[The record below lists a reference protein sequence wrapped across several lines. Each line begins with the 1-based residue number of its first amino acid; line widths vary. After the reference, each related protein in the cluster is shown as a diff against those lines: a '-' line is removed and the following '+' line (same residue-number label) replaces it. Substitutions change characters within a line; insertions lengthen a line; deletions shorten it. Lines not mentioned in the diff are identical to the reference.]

1 MTIKQVFFFIQLFCL
16 VFLPVSSI
24 SAADFIDEVEFN
36 ETQLADVVRTLSE
49 LTNTNII
56 ATPEATDRQLTIHL
70 KNVSVLD
77 AVKSIS
83 RISNLWYRYDEDT
96 NTYRIMTRE
105 EYSQDLVVRESEHIE
120 VFTLLN
126 ANVQIIAQAIEDLYG
141 RRVILSL
148 GQAPGEDAFG
158 SGGRTGSSG
167 VGRSNSTVRNV
178 RSSNR
183 GGIGRSTNRS
193 SGGRAGAGNTLTPA
207 GSQLDGTILTVDQ
220 ISQLAASVEASGSNN
235 ISQETLKEVTIQSQ
249 PIYVTVNNEHNMII
263 VRTDDK
269 AVLGSIEK
277 LIKKMD
283 IPVPQVMLEMQILSV
298 ILGEDF
304 NSIFNFELQP
314 SGSNQSS
321 QPILLGNNAL
331 LNSGTFI
338 YEFLNNRLRANL
350 EFLEE
355 NRRVRV
361 LSNPMVVASNH
372 REAELFIGEE
382 TLVTEGF
389 QFFASVIDNGVVI
402 QPAYV
407 QALVNREDIGITL
420 RITPRINSDSTVSLQ
435 LEQESSTVNVG
446 GGTIPVTDGQGG
458 VTNLA
463 VDTINTA
470 RLTGTVMAKDGLT
483 VAVGGL
489 IRTSVNKN
497 ERKVPLLGEIPV
509 IGRVFRSTIES
520 EEDTETV
527 LLITPRIMNAPG
539 ESEKIRQADNPYYR
553 SHNAGYPPPAP
564 APNRFIDRDNSD
576 DIVTTPAAQSESP
589 DPIVKE
595 RHQVYM
601 EMSQYAAET
610 VRIPEVERL
619 RDKNYSPVRV
629 NTQSSQPLFN
639 DNRISAT
646 PVGSWNR
653 GGMHVTALSVVNRS
667 SQTLPVDYQNIKG
680 RWLASSVENS
690 RLSAMGQ
697 PESSTYM
704 YLISALPFEE
714 VVANAR

>member
-1 MTIKQVFFFIQLFCL
+1 M
-16 VFLPVSSI
+16 
-24 SAADFIDEVEFN
+24 
-36 ETQLADVVRTLSE
+36 
-49 LTNTNII
+49 
-56 ATPEATDRQLTIHL
+56 
-70 KNVSVLD
+70 
-77 AVKSIS
+77 
-83 RISNLWYRYDEDT
+83 
-96 NTYRIMTRE
+96 
-105 EYSQDLVVRESEHIE
+105 
-120 VFTLLN
+120 
-126 ANVQIIAQAIEDLYG
+126 
-141 RRVILSL
+141 
-148 GQAPGEDAFG
+148 
-158 SGGRTGSSG
+158 
-167 VGRSNSTVRNV
+167 
-178 RSSNR
+178 
-183 GGIGRSTNRS
+183 
-193 SGGRAGAGNTLTPA
+193 
-207 GSQLDGTILTVDQ
+207 
-220 ISQLAASVEASGSNN
+220 
-235 ISQETLKEVTIQSQ
+235 
-249 PIYVTVNNEHNMII
+249 
-263 VRTDDK
+263 
-269 AVLGSIEK
+269 
-277 LIKKMD
+277 
-283 IPVPQVMLEMQILSV
+283 SV

-314 SGSNQSS
+314 RGSNQSA
-321 QPILLGNNAL
+321 QPVLLGNNAL

-389 QFFASVIDNGVVI
+389 QFFASIIDDGVVI

-420 RITPRINSDSTVSLQ
+420 RITPRINSDETVSLQ
-435 LEQESSTVNVG
+435 LEQESSTVNRG
-446 GGTIPVTDGQGG
+446 GGSIPVTDGQGG

-509 IGRVFRSTIES
+509 IGRVFRSTVES

-539 ESEKIRQADNPYYR
+539 ESEKIRRADNAYYR
-553 SHNAGYPPPAP
+553 SHNAGYPQPAEV
-564 APNRFIDRDNSD
+564 PNKFIGR
-576 DIVTTPAAQSESP
+576 QSEEDSYTSGAKP
-589 DPIVKE
+589 ASADTPVISE

-601 EMSQYAAET
+601 EMSQYAAEM
-610 VRIPEVERL
+610 VRTPEVERL
-619 RDKNYSPVRV
+619 LDKNYAPVRV
-629 NTQSSQPLFN
+629 NTQSSVPLFN

-653 GGMHVTALSVVNRS
+653 GGMHVTALQVRNRS
-667 SQTLPVDYQNIKG
+667 SEMVPVDFKNISG
-680 RWLASSVENS
+680 QWLASSVEQSSLAAAEAPNN
-690 RLSAMGQ
+690 
-697 PESSTYM
+697 STYL
-704 YLISALPFEE
+704 YLISALPFSE
-714 VVANAR
+714 VVANAN

>member
-1 MTIKQVFFFIQLFCL
+1 MTMKQFFFFIQLFCL
-16 VFLPVSSI
+16 VLLPLNAVQ
-24 SAADFIDEVEFN
+24 AADYIDEVEFN
-36 ETQLADVVRTLSE
+36 DTQLADVVRTLSE
-49 LTNTNII
+49 LTDTNII
-56 ATPEATDRQLTIHL
+56 ATPDATNRRLTIHL

-141 RRVILSL
+141 QRVVLSL
-148 GQAPGEDAFG
+148 GQAPGEDVFG
-158 SGGRTGSSG
+158 SGGRSGSSRG
-167 VGRSNSTVRNV
+167 NNTVRNV
-178 RSSNR
+178 RSSNL
-183 GGIGRSTNRS
+183 GGVGRSTNRFS
-193 SGGRAGAGNTLTPA
+193 SGGRGSAGNTLTNA
-207 GSQLDGTILTVDQ
+207 GSQLDGSILTVDQ
-220 ISQLAASVEASGSNN
+220 ISQLAASVEASGSTN
-235 ISQETLKEVTIQSQ
+235 ISQETLKQVTIQSQ

-263 VRTDDK
+263 VRTDDR
-269 AVLGSIEK
+269 AVLSAIEK
-277 LIKKMD
+277 LIKQMD

-435 LEQESSTVNVG
+435 LEQESSTVNRG
-446 GGTIPVTDGQGG
+446 GGTIPVTDGEGG
-458 VTNLA
+458 VTNLS

-539 ESEKIRQADNPYYR
+539 ESEKIRQADNAYYR

-564 APNRFIDRDNSD
+564 APNRFIERDNDNEQTGSQTSSANTNTAP
-576 DIVTTPAAQSESP
+576 VVS
-589 DPIVKE
+589 E

-601 EMSQYAAET
+601 EMSQYAAEM
-610 VRIPEVERL
+610 VRIPEVERI

-629 NTQSSQPLFN
+629 NTQNSLPLFA

-653 GGMHVTALSVVNRS
+653 GGMHVTALSVVNRA
-667 SQTLPVDYQNIKG
+667 SQSLPVDFQNIKG
-680 RWLASSVENS
+680 RWLASSVES
-690 RLSAMGQ
+690 SQLSPVGQ
-697 PESSTYM
+697 TESSTYM
-704 YLISALPFEE
+704 YVISALPFDE

>member
-1 MTIKQVFFFIQLFCL
+1 MSMKQFFLIMQLL
-16 VFLPVSSI
+16 SLLLLPFNVVR
-24 SAADFIDEVEFN
+24 AASFIDEVEFN
-36 ETQLADVVRTLSE
+36 DTNLVDVIRTLSE
-49 LTNTNII
+49 LTETNII
-56 ATPEATDRQLTIHL
+56 ATPEATDRRLTIHL
-70 KNVSVLD
+70 KSVSILD

-126 ANVQIIAQAIEDLYG
+126 TNVQIIAQAIEDLYG

-148 GQAPGEDAFG
+148 GQAPGEDVFG
-158 SGGRTGSSG
+158 SGGRSG
-167 VGRSNSTVRNV
+167 NTGRSNSTVRNV
-178 RSSNR
+178 RSSNF
-183 GGIGRSTNRS
+183 GGIGRSTSRS
-193 SGGRAGAGNTLTPA
+193 SSSGRGAAGDTLTNA
-207 GSQLDGTILTVDQ
+207 GSQLDGKTLTVDQ
-220 ISQLAASVEASGSNN
+220 ISQLAASIEGSGSTN
-235 ISQETLKEVTIQSQ
+235 ISQETLKRVTIQSQ

-263 VRTDDK
+263 VRTDDR
-269 AVLGSIEK
+269 AVLASIEK

-314 SGSNQSS
+314 RGSNQST

-355 NRRVRV
+355 NRRVKV

-389 QFFASVIDNGVVI
+389 QFFASVIDNGIVI

-435 LEQESSTVNVG
+435 LEQESSTVNRG
-446 GGTIPVTDGQGG
+446 GGTIPVTDGAGG

-497 ERKVPLLGEIPV
+497 ERKVPILGEIPV

-539 ESEKIRQADNPYYR
+539 ESEKIRRADNAYYR
-553 SHNAGYPPPAP
+553 SHNAGYPSPAA
-564 APNRFIDRDNSD
+564 APNKFIDRDTETEALVTSSSSDNSP
-576 DIVTTPAAQSESP
+576 VVS
-589 DPIVKE
+589 E

-601 EMSQYAAET
+601 EMSQYAAEM
-610 VRIPEVERL
+610 VRTPEYERVL
-619 RDKNYSPVRV
+619 DKQYLPVRV
-629 NTQSSQPLFN
+629 DKQQTLSLLQDQ
-639 DNRISAT
+639 RIS
-646 PVGSWNR
+646 VSSLGSWNR
-653 GGMHVTALSVVNRS
+653 GGMHVTAVQVNNLSSETV
-667 SQTLPVDYQNIKG
+667 PVDFQNIKG
-680 RWLASSVENS
+680 QWLASSVEQSSLAPVN
-690 RLSAMGQ
+690 
-697 PESSTYM
+697 ETNSSTFL
-704 YLISALPFEE
+704 YLISALPFSE
-714 VVANAR
+714 VVEDAN